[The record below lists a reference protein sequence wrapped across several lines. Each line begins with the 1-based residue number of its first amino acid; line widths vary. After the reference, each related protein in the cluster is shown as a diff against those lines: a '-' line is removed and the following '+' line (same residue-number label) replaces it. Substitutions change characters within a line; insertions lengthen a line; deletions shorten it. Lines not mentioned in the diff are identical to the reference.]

1 MRHLNKIIF
10 INSATIRYQEIL
22 IDGNVHFIGT
32 QGAGK
37 STVLRAILFFYNAD
51 VNKLGIAKE
60 KKSFADYYFPNSNSY
75 LVYEVLRDGGS
86 FSILAYKQSGR
97 VAYRFIDSPYDP
109 NFYIFENNAAEGW
122 DKIRQKLDELG
133 IDYSKK
139 IDRYEEYRNIIYGN
153 NEGKSDLKKY
163 SLLESKLYQN
173 IPRTI
178 QNVFLNTKLEA
189 EFIKKTIIDSL
200 MEENAPIDLGI
211 YRHHLQ
217 EFENEYKD
225 IETFK
230 NKKSQEKAEKIIEYH
245 NHISKAKSEKIE
257 SYKLLLASAEMEQ
270 KKKPD
275 LIIKIETQSKLYEE
289 ESNKLK
295 DIERQHGLIL
305 TTLDQEKG
313 GWQSKLDTAMSQKEK
328 YQLMK
333 IESIVERIEK
343 EGVLNSKKSGL
354 IQEQITITTA
364 YKDIDQKYKL
374 LTDQLEN
381 ELREFDN
388 IQGEKKIKF
397 KQTNGTHKDEVIQST
412 EQKEKEINIQFKEKL
427 SVAESTFKT
436 EQLKLTNLEKD
447 LIKVESTR
455 FYEKEINNSNLSLS
469 EIEKLISKNEAE
481 IKVREAGKSSL
492 SRELE
497 HELELIENK
506 FEINFSILKEQTNK
520 TEDQL
525 KLVNLWLENSNKALF
540 GFLNKNYIG
549 WEKTIGKICK
559 EDLLFNT
566 DLSPQLIEK
575 SESLFGIKI
584 DLSEINTEVKTLDG
598 YNKEKLD
605 LENKVH
611 LQRKDFDQLSSD
623 KLNEIEKARKRLLPK
638 VREHT
643 DAIQQLTYS
652 NQQSTVKSELL
663 QIEIKE
669 LEKKSILEKNSKID
683 STNLLISESKITL
696 QKSLENKNAV
706 SDELNLHITNNT
718 NERKEKIALLN
729 IQLEK
734 DLTLI
739 ENTIN
744 ENKLNFNK
752 RKDELSGRKHAE
764 LQGKGLDTQR
774 LEVIEKEL
782 ENISKEL
789 KYITDNKKL
798 VMEYEIDIEQ
808 FISKIDEFR
817 SNVSKKETEKKNEID
832 KHLKQKGDFISN
844 LNAIRIGLEVLKK
857 NLEETEEQIQQYEN
871 FRKSDEI
878 SDLAFADKEN
888 INSHNLLKV
897 SEYITKFRTAHYS
910 IIDKLNSLTTI
921 VNDYSSKFSSNNIF
935 NFKTGFVEQ
944 NEYLDFAITLKEFID
959 ENKISEFEKR
969 VNKRYGEIINLVDKE
984 VTELI
989 SKEGDIQQ
997 VISKINKDF
1006 FEKNFV
1012 GAISVIEMRIEGSSN
1027 RIVDIL
1033 KRIKAFNIDGQ
1044 FNTFTSGPNLFTND
1058 VDEKRIYDAINL
1070 LASLVKEIKESKS
1083 STINI
1088 SDSFE
1093 LKFRIVENQ
1102 NDSGWVEKLSNIGSE
1117 GTDILVK
1124 AMINIMLLNVFKE
1137 SASRKLKEFKLHC
1150 VMDEIGRL
1158 HPSNVRGILN
1168 FATARNILLING
1180 SPIEHDAL
1188 AYKHVYE
1195 LRKDQDKYTRIK
1207 RLITSKK

>member
-1 MRHLNKIIF
+1 M
-10 INSATIRYQEIL
+10 
-22 IDGNVHFIGT
+22 
-32 QGAGK
+32 
-37 STVLRAILFFYNAD
+37 
-51 VNKLGIAKE
+51 
-60 KKSFADYYFPNSNSY
+60 
-75 LVYEVLRDGGS
+75 
-86 FSILAYKQSGR
+86 
-97 VAYRFIDSPYDP
+97 
-109 NFYIFENNAAEGW
+109 
-122 DKIRQKLDELG
+122 
-133 IDYSKK
+133 
-139 IDRYEEYRNIIYGN
+139 
-153 NEGKSDLKKY
+153 
-163 SLLESKLYQN
+163 
-173 IPRTI
+173 
-178 QNVFLNTKLEA
+178 
-189 EFIKKTIIDSL
+189 
-200 MEENAPIDLGI
+200 
-211 YRHHLQ
+211 
-217 EFENEYKD
+217 
-225 IETFK
+225 
-230 NKKSQEKAEKIIEYH
+230 
-245 NHISKAKSEKIE
+245 
-257 SYKLLLASAEMEQ
+257 
-270 KKKPD
+270 
-275 LIIKIETQSKLYEE
+275 
-289 ESNKLK
+289 
-295 DIERQHGLIL
+295 
-305 TTLDQEKG
+305 
-313 GWQSKLDTAMSQKEK
+313 
-328 YQLMK
+328 
-333 IESIVERIEK
+333 
-343 EGVLNSKKSGL
+343 
-354 IQEQITITTA
+354 
-364 YKDIDQKYKL
+364 
-374 LTDQLEN
+374 
-381 ELREFDN
+381 
-388 IQGEKKIKF
+388 
-397 KQTNGTHKDEVIQST
+397 
-412 EQKEKEINIQFKEKL
+412 
-427 SVAESTFKT
+427 
-436 EQLKLTNLEKD
+436 
-447 LIKVESTR
+447 
-455 FYEKEINNSNLSLS
+455 
-469 EIEKLISKNEAE
+469 
-481 IKVREAGKSSL
+481 
-492 SRELE
+492 
-497 HELELIENK
+497 
-506 FEINFSILKEQTNK
+506 
-520 TEDQL
+520 
-525 KLVNLWLENSNKALF
+525 
-540 GFLNKNYIG
+540 
-549 WEKTIGKICK
+549 
-559 EDLLFNT
+559 
-566 DLSPQLIEK
+566 
-575 SESLFGIKI
+575 
-584 DLSEINTEVKTLDG
+584 
-598 YNKEKLD
+598 
-605 LENKVH
+605 
-611 LQRKDFDQLSSD
+611 
-623 KLNEIEKARKRLLPK
+623 
-638 VREHT
+638 
-643 DAIQQLTYS
+643 
-652 NQQSTVKSELL
+652 
-663 QIEIKE
+663 
-669 LEKKSILEKNSKID
+669 
-683 STNLLISESKITL
+683 
-696 QKSLENKNAV
+696 
-706 SDELNLHITNNT
+706 
-718 NERKEKIALLN
+718 
-729 IQLEK
+729 
-734 DLTLI
+734 TLI

-817 SNVSKKETEKKNEID
+817 SNVSKKETEKKNEIE

-878 SDLAFADKEN
+878 SDLAFADKGN

-897 SEYITKFRTAHYS
+897 SEYITKFRAAHYS

-921 VNDYSSKFSSNNIF
+921 VNDYSSKFSTNNIF

-1006 FEKNFV
+1006 FEKNFI
-1012 GAISVIEMRIEGSSN
+1012 GAISVIEMRIEGSSS
-1027 RIVDIL
+1027 RVVDIL

-1058 VDEKRIYDAINL
+1058 VDQKRIYDAINL